1 MRIII
6 VGMGVQ
12 GQKRKKILSADFK
25 YSVDKFKTANFK
37 SIYDLQIRGKGAF

>member
-1 MRIII
+1 MRIVI

-12 GQKRKKILSADFK
+12 GQKRKKIIGKDFK

-37 SIYDLQIRGKGAF
+37 SIY